1 MNIDGFKDH
10 KTLLSKLEYLKGDC
24 ATLSSSL
31 TLLSTDLQ
39 KGRLDDL
46 KSTAERMIYLIMNFE
61 VYKKEVVSFAGD
73 NAASIDPDTL
83 TSLEALEPL
92 LQSSHIQIRQ
102 DALRVLDEVQSIEHK
117 DNNNFQ
123 PLLDCREQA
132 KALQQ
137 AILQIDLPQL
147 HPDIPTLLSGDHPL
161 TELLALVRH
170 HRDMDEE
177 RLAELEDRVQNTF
190 GKLLFLAIVR
200 DKLTVHA
207 QPAAQSAPA
216 LSKSAFDLDRKAVG
230 NECQSIREFSLPQ
243 QRKAE
248 GKEAPQLN
256 KVPEYFPRSEAAK
269 VYQR

>member
-31 TLLSTDLQ
+31 ALLSTDLQ
-39 KGRLDDL
+39 IGRFDDL

-73 NAASIDPDTL
+73 NAASVDPDTL

-102 DALRVLDEVQSIEHK
+102 DALRILDEVQSIEHR
-117 DNNNFQ
+117 DNRDFQ

-137 AILQIDLPQL
+137 DILQIDLPQL
-147 HPDIPTLLSGDHPL
+147 HPDIPALLSGGHPL
-161 TELLALVRH
+161 TELLALVRY

-200 DKLTVHA
+200 DKLTVNA
-207 QPAAQSAPA
+207 QPVVPPGPA
-216 LSKSAFDLDRKAVG
+216 LSKSGVVD
-230 NECQSIREFSLPQ
+230 ECQRVREFSTPSQ
-243 QRKAE
+243 KKAE
-248 GKEAPQLN
+248 YQETPPVN
-256 KVPEYFPRSEAAK
+256 KVPDYFPRNDAAK